1 MDIEIKNLNKS
12 FKNFKVLKDFNLS
25 VKNIS
30 SLGIIGESGSG
41 KSTLLKILSGLIS
54 SDSGEI
60 YINSKKINFNN
71 NDISN
76 YRKTIGV
83 VFQNYNLFPHL
94 TSLKNIT
101 LPLNKVHKIPM
112 DICIE
117 RATYYLKKFNLFEHK
132 DKYPKFLS
140 GGQLQRISIIRALCL
155 EPKIIFLDEPTSALD
170 PSFTREVLNTILS
183 LRNEN
188 KEYIIVTHE
197 LAFVKKSCQ
206 YIIFLKDGR
215 ISYQDY
221 TENFF
226 NNNSNPYLNNFI
238 NSTLTI
244 N

>member
-12 FKNFKVLKDFNLS
+12 FKNFKVIKDFNLS
-25 VKNIS
+25 IKNIN
-30 SLGIIGESGSG
+30 SLGIIGHSGSG
-41 KSTLLKILSGLIS
+41 KSTLLKILSGLIP

-60 YINSKKINFNN
+60 YINSQKINFNN
-71 NDISN
+71 KEISN

-94 TSLKNIT
+94 TSLKNII
-101 LPLNKVHKIPM
+101 LPLNKVHKIPV
-112 DICIE
+112 DVCVE

-132 DKYPKFLS
+132 DKYPKSLS

-183 LRNEN
+183 LKNEN
-188 KEYIIVTHE
+188 KEYVIVTHE
-197 LAFVKKSCQ
+197 LAFVKQSCE
-206 YIIFLKDGR
+206 YIIFLEDGN
-215 ISYQDY
+215 ISHQDY
-221 TENFF
+221 TGNFF
-226 NNNSNPYLNNFI
+226 NKNNNDSLNNFI